1 MPNPC
6 PPHAFPIRVPSD
18 VLEAL
23 GEFTGHFWSDSLSL
37 EPFICDAI
45 RAYMKAAAEPP
56 TAALQQPATP
66 SDTGYQWKAV
76 FLPQGTRLRACFDG
90 QPWFAMVEGAE
101 IIYDGEA
108 ISPSRFT
115 NRWGSGN
122 RNAWKT
128 VWLRFPGSD
137 AWLLADVCR
146 AAQQAAIARL
156 LAGEVP
162 GASQRPPAAAA
173 QPQVTGRE
181 RGKARSQQPSSRQ
194 AGARPTEVRPT
205 GMPDAR
211 HDNGGQRR
219 KSAKSG
225 GRRKRR
231 KAKQVP
237 GNP

>member
-1 MPNPC
+1 VKIPNPC

-56 TAALQQPATP
+56 TAAPQQPATP

-76 FLPQGTRLRACFDG
+76 FLPEGTRLRACFDG

-101 IIYDGEA
+101 IIYDGQA

-146 AAQQAAIARL
+146 SARNAAIARL

-162 GASQRPPAAAA
+162 GISPEILEKQ
-173 QPQVTGRE
+173 
-181 RGKARSQQPSSRQ
+181 KK
-194 AGARPTEVRPT
+194 RPTNAAPPKGRWQESSGVQNT
-205 GMPDAR
+205 
-211 HDNGGQRR
+211 HNL
-219 KSAKSG
+219 SAGSCS
-225 GRRKRR
+225 
-231 KAKQVP
+231 Q
-237 GNP
+237 